1 MKQCDPHVLFSA
13 IDRLIE
19 MGMFCPRFLFLEYL
33 KSGVLRC
40 LQVLAKFRCQP
51 LVRCQTFSLSLS
63 LLLRTQL
70 MSFINRGRGWL
81 SLVRQNFQSCDHV
94 MSLHMQVTD
103 LGLLPLMG
111 VLCWR

>member
-1 MKQCDPHVLFSA
+1 LTGLLRWGCSSLGFSFLNIMKS
-13 IDRLIE
+13 R
-19 MGMFCPRFLFLEYL
+19 
-33 KSGVLRC
+33 VLRC

-70 MSFINRGRGWL
+70 MSFINRAVGWF
-81 SLVRQNFQSCDHV
+81 SLVRQNLQSYDHV
-94 MSLHMQVTD
+94 MSLHVQVTD